1 MKERDSNIELFRIV
15 ATMMILILHCNGWL
29 LHDYGGIDTWEANR
43 GFLVGLARRTIQS
56 LCVIGVDCFVLISGY
71 YSIKPKLKSL
81 INLFTLLFFFYVGG
95 YLLSYALGG
104 EFTWKHF
111 AKSCLAFSRPNWF
124 IQSYLFLM
132 LLAPMINAFV
142 EKCSEKQMTL
152 YTLLYMGCAFYF
164 DCLRDS
170 EYFYFNG
177 GYSVTSLMLIYLVG
191 RYLKLYGVDKLNRLP
206 SYLPLLFY
214 VLSVIVLIL
223 LYYLPDW
230 GLIRYHSPFVIVSS
244 VLLFYLFIRLPKFN
258 NKVINWIG
266 VSALS
271 VFICHT
277 CTDTMFEFLCTTNIK
292 LFTNQTFGLYCFEM
306 LGVNL
311 CIFAVSILLD
321 KLRLLLFKPLF
332 YWTSKLY
339 KI

>member
-1 MKERDSNIELFRIV
+1 
-15 ATMMILILHCNGWL
+15 MILILHCNGWL

-43 GFLVGLARRTIQS
+43 GFLVGLAKRTIQS
-56 LCVIGVDCFVLISGY
+56 LC
-71 YSIKPKLKSL
+71 
-81 INLFTLLFFFYVGG
+81 
-95 YLLSYALGG
+95 
-104 EFTWKHF
+104 
-111 AKSCLAFSRPNWF
+111 
-124 IQSYLFLM
+124 
-132 LLAPMINAFV
+132 
-142 EKCSEKQMTL
+142 
-152 YTLLYMGCAFYF
+152 
-164 DCLRDS
+164 
-170 EYFYFNG
+170 
-177 GYSVTSLMLIYLVG
+177 
-191 RYLKLYGVDKLNRLP
+191 
-206 SYLPLLFY
+206 
-214 VLSVIVLIL
+214 VIVLIL

>member
-170 EYFYFNG
+170 EHFYFNG

-244 VLLFYLFIRLPKFN
+244 VLLFYLGYQNLIIRSL
-258 NKVINWIG
+258 IG
-266 VSALS
+266 L
-271 VFICHT
+271 
-277 CTDTMFEFLCTTNIK
+277 EFLPY
-292 LFTNQTFGLYCFEM
+292 LFLYAIPVRIQCLNFF
-306 LGVNL
+306 VQQ
-311 CIFAVSILLD
+311 I
-321 KLRLLLFKPLF
+321 
-332 YWTSKLY
+332 
-339 KI
+339 